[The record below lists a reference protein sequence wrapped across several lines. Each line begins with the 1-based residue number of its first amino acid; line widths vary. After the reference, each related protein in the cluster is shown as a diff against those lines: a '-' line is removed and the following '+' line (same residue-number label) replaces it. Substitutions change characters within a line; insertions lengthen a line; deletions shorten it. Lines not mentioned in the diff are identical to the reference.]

1 MHIATQLALFLENR
15 PGALARVCEAL
26 AEDGINILALTTSD
40 TVDHTV
46 VRMVVDN
53 PRTALFRLEE
63 RGTLVVES
71 EVLLVET
78 DNRPGSLATLAHA
91 LAAKGINI
99 EYLYAATPSAAPSGS
114 LVLRVADPRRA
125 LRALQPR
132 RPAKTRQPK
141 ARATKR

>member
-1 MHIATQLALFLENR
+1 MQIATQLALFLENR

-26 AEDGINILALTTSD
+26 AEHGINILALATSD

-46 VRMVVDN
+46 VRMVVDD

-63 RGTLVVES
+63 RGMLVVES

-78 DNRPGSLATLAHA
+78 DNRPGSLAALAHT

-99 EYLYAATPSAAPSGS
+99 EYLYAATPSAATSGS

-125 LRALQPR
+125 LRSLAPRRATKSRR
-132 RPAKTRQPK
+132 RPARDT
-141 ARATKR
+141 AR